1 MIESFLS
8 SWSLFQNAYL
18 VGWLIAMLLSL
29 IGVLVVAR
37 DQIFIGAAVSQASTL
52 GIALAMWAASWPIA
66 ARLEWLQ
73 SEAFLAS
80 MAVVFS
86 MLAALLT
93 ARGGDAG
100 KESHE
105 AITGWVYLISASASI
120 LVVSHSPHGLE
131 EVHRLLSSSIIGAT
145 EGDVWTFAALA
156 ALTTVALVVTQQ
168 RLLLLAIDPAMAAAV
183 GMRVRPWAVMNSA
196 WLGLVVGLSIRS
208 AGMLYTFGCLVLP
221 ALVAKNLCREVR
233 PMFVV
238 APLVAICTA
247 AIGFVLANHYDDPP
261 AQMSVALLC
270 LLLAI
275 AWLVRRVRRG
285 HDVA

>member
-8 SWSLFQNAYL
+8 SWSLFQNAYM

-156 ALTTVALVVTQQ
+156 ALTAVALVVTQQ

-183 GMRVRPWAVMNSA
+183 GMGVRPWAVMNSA

-233 PMFVV
+233 TMFVV
-238 APLVAICTA
+238 APLVAVCTA

-275 AWLVRRVRRG
+275 AWLVRRVRRS
-285 HDVA
+285 HNVA